1 MIRELKKSSV
11 TICYLYLEAQAEM
24 WVPCIIMIIPNHDN
38 NHDNHDNN
46 HDNHD
51 NLKVSCYTQYFMQDY
66 SLVIKFAF

>member
-24 WVPCIIMIIPNHDN
+24 WVPCIIMIIPNH
-38 NHDNHDNN
+38 HNN